1 MNITPIDT
9 RFLDALASA
18 EPTPGGGS
26 AAAVAGA
33 IAAGLVSMVCQ
44 LTRGQKRFAAVEA
57 DIERILEASENL
69 RAELTRLAEQDMAAY
84 GGFAEAQRLP
94 RATEDQRRERTERM
108 QKALRQCTLVPL
120 DIAANC
126 RELLWLCPEV
136 VEKGNPAAITDGGV
150 AALLAEAALRG
161 AALQVLVNLAWL
173 RDADFIAAQRQ
184 RLAAVLEGTSAM
196 KESVVAAVESAL
208 QPK

>member
-1 MNITPIDT
+1 MP
-9 RFLDALASA
+9 LL
-18 EPTPGGGS
+18 PG
-26 AAAVAGA
+26 
-33 IAAGLVSMVCQ
+33 
-44 LTRGQKRFAAVEA
+44 
-57 DIERILEASENL
+57 
-69 RAELTRLAEQDMAAY
+69 Y
-84 GGFAEAQRLP
+84 GGFAKAQRLP

-108 QKALRQCTLVPL
+108 QEALRQCTLVPL
-120 DIAANC
+120 DIAASC

-161 AALQVLVNLAWL
+161 AALQVLANLAWL
-173 RDADFIAAQRQ
+173 KDADFIAAQRQ
-184 RLAAVLEGTSAM
+184 CLAAVLEGTSAM